1 MVGRLSLSNWLA
13 LVVER
18 APLSISPLHKPDS
31 SVSVLPLGRRRI
43 GYLLLLP
50 TIGIL
55 LLIAGLGLA
64 LILYLLT
71 KKIPNQTL
79 QQIIFVNGSLYA
91 EEGLKDLQDGRQEV
105 KLQGLLITSF
115 TVGFVSFSDNP
126 D

>member
-50 TIGIL
+50 TISIL

-79 QQIIFVNGSLYA
+79 QQIIFVNGSLYV

>member
-50 TIGIL
+50 TISIL

>member
-64 LILYLLT
+64 LTLYLLT

-79 QQIIFVNGSLYA
+79 QQIIFVNGSLYV